1 MDKEHTDKQ
10 RIDKELTDKELI
22 DNIDIVKTKCIVCN
36 KSELCISMVCQ
47 KCSPDCWWCDNKY
60 IGPQMCS
67 CVNFCNLTP
76 EERANKHKNHIK
88 VVT

>member
-1 MDKEHTDKQ
+1 MNKELTDKQ
-10 RIDKELTDKELI
+10 RIDKELT

-36 KSELCISMVCQ
+36 KSELCITMVCQ

-67 CVNFCNLTP
+67 CVNFCNLTT

>member
-1 MDKEHTDKQ
+1 MDKEL
-10 RIDKELTDKELI
+10 IDKERI

-60 IGPQMCS
+60 IGPELCS
-67 CVNFCNLTP
+67 CINFCNLTP

-88 VVT
+88 VVI

>member
-1 MDKEHTDKQ
+1 MDKEQMDKERMDKE
-10 RIDKELTDKELI
+10 RIDKEQ
-22 DNIDIVKTKCIVCN
+22 IVRMKCIVCN

-47 KCSPDCWWCDNKY
+47 KCSPACWWCDNKY

-88 VVT
+88 DVTA